1 MSRKIVVWLIVLLLI
16 TVVAAE
22 ETDQSHPAEEI
33 SAGTIAGAL
42 TITSD
47 GKIGIGTTIPQRLLS
62 IEGIG
67 ASFGTKDTSVG
78 GSEFIFSSVFG
89 GSAKPGIGTIGAH
102 SLGLFTNSL
111 NRLHI
116 TSTGNVGIGT
126 DTPSE
131 KLDVTGNIKASGTI
145 CDSVGCIGDGTSL
158 PGTCAKGQVLK
169 WNSAEWVC
177 AEDNENPS
185 DSGSCIIVSSE
196 DLMEDFYEVNLVVN
210 GKNICEGDVCYINGW
225 SIYDSDQT
233 NSLKPLHVELPG
245 PYLSDTNGNWIYDT
259 DTAAEKKGTNGDS
272 TKGTLLGSFSGSDC
286 RLYDDEAS
294 VETVKDKLVLQD
306 SAPNEMC
313 VVSICP
319 REALGSGAPLPSC
332 NEGEILKIVDGEWS
346 CAAASSSSAG
356 TMETIIV
363 EGNPVNCL
371 THAWTTA
378 DAVCPEGYT
387 VVGGGCEGY
396 CINIAHPN
404 EGVVDS
410 STYRCHWWT
419 GAQDLVAGGA
429 RIIQARAVC
438 VKAAGGAGTAGNN
451 SLSLPA
457 CSDSQILKYNATSA
471 SWECAEMPS
480 SEDSAPLKFEVYNPD
495 ISTYA
500 CIHDVDLEDYCGD
513 EDGCTIRLLMQH
525 ETDGYDQ
532 VHIIDEHI
540 YMEQPDLS
548 NNRNAGIYGW
558 TRQSGG
564 GDYAWV
570 TGTTNLYYTI
580 FNPWDWVWMLNY
592 KHPYC
597 PDQTVTS
604 SPYTN
609 PYMFTFMSHPYVR
622 ATFIVYDSFSGG
634 GSGGGGL
641 AGNNSLSL
649 PACSDSQI
657 LKYNAAS
664 SSWECAAEAAGGR
677 VTLSADSFFT
687 VTKTGPRGT
696 TVQCPSG
703 TVRTGCSGICDNAKS
718 GGGALAGDNG
728 CSWTCDDAQYGVTV
742 SAVCLNLSSSGIGY
756 AAGAANNDILSSCQV
771 CVRYAD
777 SNGRSRASWRCAPI
791 EQSVDTDFV
800 GDVNSDDDFDV
811 KVTCTDASVQDNYQL
826 CRRYADVNARVQAPW
841 VCAGFGQELLTDFVG
856 DVSSDDNFDIV
867 ISPKAPSA
875 VMTQCGICARYADNN
890 GRSSAGF
897 RCAPV
902 SRVLK
907 TDFIGDVDSNDD
919 LDLKLTCNILFS
931 E

>member
-457 CSDSQILKYNATSA
+457 CSDSQILKYNA
-471 SWECAEMPS
+471 
-480 SEDSAPLKFEVYNPD
+480 
-495 ISTYA
+495 
-500 CIHDVDLEDYCGD
+500 
-513 EDGCTIRLLMQH
+513 
-525 ETDGYDQ
+525 
-532 VHIIDEHI
+532 
-540 YMEQPDLS
+540 
-548 NNRNAGIYGW
+548 
-558 TRQSGG
+558 
-564 GDYAWV
+564 
-570 TGTTNLYYTI
+570 
-580 FNPWDWVWMLNY
+580 
-592 KHPYC
+592 
-597 PDQTVTS
+597 
-604 SPYTN
+604 
-609 PYMFTFMSHPYVR
+609 
-622 ATFIVYDSFSGG
+622 
-634 GSGGGGL
+634 
-641 AGNNSLSL
+641 
-649 PACSDSQI
+649 
-657 LKYNAAS
+657 AS
-664 SSWECAAEAAGGR
+664 SSWECAAEAAGGG
-677 VTLSADSFFT
+677 VTLSANSLST

-728 CSWTCDDAQYGVTV
+728 CMWTCDDARYGVTV
-742 SAVCLNLSSSGIGY
+742 SAICLNLSSSGIGY

-777 SNGRSRASWRCAPI
+777 RNGRSRASWRCAPI

-856 DVSSDDNFDIV
+856 DVSSDDDFDIV

-902 SRVLK
+902 GKVLK

-919 LDLKLTCNILFS
+919 LDLKLTCNMLF
-931 E
+931 EDLDGNN